1 MSERLR
7 ITESYPVERKVF
19 NGSIDDI
26 IIKLRV
32 LKDGIINSRDGVVIE
47 NIRIRDDYG
56 DYVCEVERYE
66 TDDEYDWRNCRTK
79 RQLEMLAEER
89 TAMMRKLA
97 DIDRQ
102 INEIEQ
108 GGATGGEP
116 SKIIAE
122 FELGP
127 EDLS

>member
-66 TDDEYDWRNCRTK
+66 TDDEYNKRIAEQMDILNNTRNSLIL
-79 RQLEMLAEER
+79 QLAE
-89 TAMMRKLA
+89 
-97 DIDRQ
+97 INRQ
-102 INEIEQ
+102 IMGLDWNNSI
-108 GGATGGEP
+108 GGGE
-116 SKIIAE
+116 
-122 FELGP
+122 
-127 EDLS
+127 